1 MAEKFEQILAE
12 MKANRQAE
20 EQKASIDLQKKIAE
34 DKKNFID
41 LAEKLEN
48 TSDKNARDTIQASM
62 LSIEESQAE
71 RAVQKDFRTEEK
83 KDVDDQKA
91 ALERLR
97 QVIEGQGGK
106 AEENKEFNRESLKIQ
121 INSCL

>member
-83 KDVDDQKA
+83 K
-91 ALERLR
+91 RR
-97 QVIEGQGGK
+97 
-106 AEENKEFNRESLKIQ
+106 R
-121 INSCL
+121 